1 MTKVL
6 TVDGMMCAHCQAHV
20 QKALAAVNG
29 VQEVKVNL
37 EQKQAVVSMDTE
49 VPDQALMD
57 AVTQAGYTPL
67 DCKAQ

>member
-20 QKALAAVNG
+20 QKALAAVDG
-29 VQEVKVNL
+29 VQEVTVNL
-37 EQKQAVVSMDTE
+37 EQKQAVVSMNAE
-49 VPDQALMD
+49 VADQALMD

>member
-6 TVDGMMCAHCQAHV
+6 TVDGMMCGHCQAHV

-37 EQKQAVVSMDTE
+37 EQKQAVVSMDAE

>member
-29 VQEVKVNL
+29 VQEVTVNL
-37 EQKQAVVSMDTE
+37 EQKQAVVSMYAE
-49 VPDQALMD
+49 VADQALMD

-67 DCKAQ
+67 DCKAR